1 MSELIPRHKFVHH
14 HAIPLDNNTFYR
26 QAAEYL
32 PENDEYDIDDV
43 DTIVKHL
50 IKTYESLTQSK
61 DVKSVLALKNIRLR
75 HPLFSK
81 MSLKAFQFLMDNSY
95 MYKLKTGQFIYRE
108 GVQAAQH
115 LYIIMYGQ
123 F

>member
-1 MSELIPRHKFVHH
+1 MVRDLSNDKQYKKAASYLPI
-14 HAIPLDNNTFYR
+14 T
-26 QAAEYL
+26 AEY
-32 PENDEYDIDDV
+32 NIDDA
-43 DTIVKHL
+43 DTIVRHM
-50 IKTYESLTQSK
+50 IKNYENLQETK

-81 MSLKAFQFLMDNSY
+81 LSLRAFQFLMENAFI
-95 MYKLKTGQFIYRE
+95 YKLKAGQFIYRE
-108 GVQAAQH
+108 GIAAAQN